1 MTMSSVIALSVLF
14 LIVVATVFRIVF
26 WPNIRLKSIAAKSF
40 PSNWREIVI
49 RRLPFYT
56 SMPASMQKRL
66 EDLIKVFLI
75 DKRFVGCAGQEIDDE
90 IRVTIAAQACLLIIN
105 RTNNPYEKL
114 DSILV
119 YPSTFVAT
127 REVRD
132 ELGLVSTNH
141 IAMLGESWSQ
151 GKVILAW
158 DNVVAGVC
166 NLTDGQNV
174 VLHEFA
180 HQLDNESGSHNGAPV
195 LATRGAYRSW
205 AHVFTHEFEDL
216 QKDAIKGKQGLLDH
230 YGATNPAEFFAVASE
245 TFFEQPL
252 KMRKS
257 HHELFQELVS
267 FYQLDPSNWSD
278 PSNSEAPNNSA
289 APNNSPDPS

>member
-1 MTMSSVIALSVLF
+1 MVGPLKHSNFYRGKQLTTDSVIALSVLF
-14 LIVVATVFRIVF
+14 LIVVATIFRVVF
-26 WPNIRLKSIAAKSF
+26 WPNIRLKSIAAKEFS
-40 PSNWREIVI
+40 SSWREIVI
-49 RRLPFYT
+49 RRLPFFT
-56 SMPASMQKRL
+56 LMSAPMQKRL
-66 EDLIKVFLI
+66 EDLIKVFLT
-75 DKRFVGCAGQEIDDE
+75 DKRFVGCAGQDINDE

-105 RTNNPYEKL
+105 RSNNPYQKL
-114 DSILV
+114 ESILV

-158 DNVVAGVC
+158 DNVELGVR
-166 NLTDGQNV
+166 NLSDGHNV

-195 LATRGAYRSW
+195 LATQGAYRSW
-205 AHVFTHEFEDL
+205 AHVFTNEFEDL
-216 QKDAIKGKQGLLDH
+216 QKDVMKGKQGLLDH

-245 TFFEQPL
+245 TFFERPIE
-252 KMRKS
+252 MRRS
-257 HHELFQELVS
+257 HPELFLELVH
-267 FYQLDPSNWSD
+267 FYLLDPSDWSTQ
-278 PSNSEAPNNSA
+278 N
-289 APNNSPDPS
+289 